1 MVRDARG
8 IPIHHVSMS
17 WSLYAH
23 HSVVSVRKADPRGD
37 GRPPRSLAA
46 VRVSL
51 GFLDLVGQPSLDAA
65 LTMSRALVLA
75 LARGDVDAK
84 AQPPAPPEGAT
95 GAALIDPAQTALPGL

>member
-1 MVRDARG
+1 MRDARG

-46 VRVSL
+46 VRVPL

-75 LARGDVDAK
+75 LARGPENGQ

-95 GAALIDPAQTALPGL
+95 GAALYDPAQQVLPGL